1 MIKAHK
7 IRLHPKPEQ
16 ATYFAKAAG
25 RARFCFNWAVAEWQK
40 QYEAGEKPSALGLRT
55 QFHES
60 KKDQFPWV
68 YDVTKCAVE
77 GAFMDVAAAFKNF
90 FAGRKAGRTTAYPRF
105 KSKKRSRQSF
115 YLANDKFT
123 VGDHWIDVPKLG
135 RVNMAESLRFSGK
148 ILSAR
153 ISKTASWWFV
163 SITVEIPKEVA
174 LNTHPPV
181 GVDVGWNR
189 LATLSDGR
197 RYENQR
203 PLTHHLKKLRR
214 LNKELARRSKGGKNW
229 QKTKNKLGRVHY
241 EIACTRLDW
250 LHKLSTEI
258 AKTSGMG
265 AVEDLHVKGLIRN
278 RCLSRSFSDAAVGK
292 LLDLLESKV
301 PRQGGMLLK
310 VDRFFPSSQ
319 LCHCCGARK
328 EDLTLA
334 NRVFVCPDPDCTY
347 GGDRDENAALNLIL
361 EALRVFGLNLN
372 MPSSRVATARRKTA
386 WGPGV
391 RPKERHVGSEASGSE
406 PGRIKGVLCSTFEYV
421 RGSRNMKV
429 L

>member
-7 IRLHPKPEQ
+7 IRLNPTPEQ

-25 RARFCFNWAVAEWQK
+25 TARFCFNWARAEWQK
-40 QYEAGEKPSALGLRT
+40 QYEAGGKPSALALRT
-55 QFHES
+55 QFNAI

-90 FAGRKAGRTTAYPRF
+90 FEGRKAGRKTGYPKF
-105 KSKKRSRQSF
+105 KSKKHSRPSF

-123 VGDHWIDVPKLG
+123 VGDHWMDVPKLG
-135 RVNMAESLRFSGK
+135 RVNMAESLRFQGK
-148 ILSAR
+148 MLSAR

-163 SITVEIPKEVA
+163 SITVEMPDEVP
-174 LNTHPPV
+174 LNTHPPLA
-181 GVDVGWNR
+181 VDVGLNR

-197 RYENQR
+197 QYENQR
-203 PLTHHLKKLRR
+203 PLVHQLKKLRR
-214 LNKELARRSKGGKNW
+214 LNKELARRTKGGKNW
-229 QKTKNKLGRVHY
+229 LKTKDKLGRLHY
-241 EIACTRLDW
+241 EIACIRLDW
-250 LHKLSTEI
+250 LHKLTTEI
-258 AKTSGMG
+258 AQTSGMV

-278 RCLSRSFSDAAVGK
+278 RCLSRSFSDAAVGR
-292 LLDLLESKV
+292 LLALLESKV

-328 EDLTLA
+328 DDLTLA
-334 NRVFVCPDPDCTY
+334 DRVFVCPDPNCGY
-347 GGDRDENAALNLIL
+347 VGDRDENASWNILL
-361 EALRVFGLNLN
+361 EALHMFGLNLN
-372 MPSSRVATARRKTA
+372 MSSRVVVTTRRKTA

-391 RPKERHVGSEASGSE
+391 RPK
-406 PGRIKGVLCSTFEYV
+406 K
-421 RGSRNMKV
+421 
-429 L
+429 

>member
-7 IRLHPKPEQ
+7 IRLNPTPEQ

-25 RARFCFNWAVAEWQK
+25 TARFCFNWARAQWQK
-40 QYEAGEKPSALGLRT
+40 QYEAGGKPSALALRT
-55 QFHES
+55 QFNAI

-90 FAGRKAGRTTAYPRF
+90 LQGRTAGRKTGYPKF
-105 KSKKRSRQSF
+105 KSKKHSRPSF

-123 VGDHWIDVPKLG
+123 VGDHWMDVPKLG
-135 RVNMAESLRFSGK
+135 RVNMAESLRFQGK
-148 ILSAR
+148 LLSAR
-153 ISKTASWWFV
+153 ISKTASWWLV
-163 SITVEIPKEVA
+163 SITVDMPDEVP
-174 LNTHPPV
+174 LNTHPPL
-181 GVDVGWNR
+181 GVDVCLNR

-197 RYENQR
+197 QYENQR
-203 PLTHHLKKLRR
+203 PLVHQLKKLRR
-214 LNKELARRSKGGKNW
+214 LNKELARRTKGGKNW
-229 QKTKNKLGRVHY
+229 LKTKDKLGRLHY
-241 EIACTRLDW
+241 EIACIRLDW
-250 LHKLSTEI
+250 LQKLTTEI
-258 AKTSGMG
+258 AQTSGMV

-278 RCLSRSFSDAAVGK
+278 RCLSRSFSDAAVGR

-328 EDLTLA
+328 DDLTLA
-334 NRVFVCPDPDCTY
+334 DRVFVCPDPDCGY
-347 GGDRDENAALNLIL
+347 VGDRDENASWNILL
-361 EALRVFGLNLN
+361 EALHLFGLNLN
-372 MPSSRVATARRKTA
+372 MSSRVVATTRRKTA

-391 RPKERHVGSEASGSE
+391 RPK
-406 PGRIKGVLCSTFEYV
+406 K
-421 RGSRNMKV
+421 
-429 L
+429 

>member
-7 IRLHPKPEQ
+7 IRLHPTPEQ
-16 ATYFAKAAG
+16 ANYFARAAG
-25 RARFCFNWAVAEWQK
+25 TARFTFNWAVAEWK
-40 QYEAGEKPSALGLRT
+40 RQYEAGGKPSALALRT
-55 QFHES
+55 QFNQI
-60 KKDQFPWV
+60 KKEQFPWV

-90 FAGRKAGRTTAYPRF
+90 FEGRKAGRKTGFPTF
-105 KSKKRSRQSF
+105 KTKRRSRQSF

-135 RVNMAESLRFSGK
+135 RVNMAESLRFTGK

-153 ISKTASWWFV
+153 ISKQASWWWV
-163 SITVEIPKEVA
+163 SITVEMPDEIA
-174 LNTHPPV
+174 LNTSPPV
-181 GVDVGWNR
+181 GVDVGLNR

-197 RYENQR
+197 KFENQK
-203 PLTHHLKKLRR
+203 PLVYQLKKLRR
-214 LNKELARRSKGGKNW
+214 LNKELARRTKGGKNW
-229 QKTKNKLGRVHY
+229 LKTKDKLSRTHY
-241 EIACTRLDW
+241 EIACMRLDW
-250 LHKLSTEI
+250 LHKLTTEI
-258 AKTSGMG
+258 AKTSGIV

-278 RCLSRSFSDAAVGK
+278 RCLSRSFSDAAVGT

-301 PRQGGMLLK
+301 PRQGAMLLK

-319 LCHCCGARK
+319 LCHCCGTRK

-334 NRVFVCPDPDCTY
+334 DRIFVCPNFDCGY
-347 GGDRDENAALNLIL
+347 SGDRDENAALNLIL
-361 EALRVFGLNLN
+361 EALRMFGLNLN

-391 RPKERHVGSEASGSE
+391 RPK
-406 PGRIKGVLCSTFEYV
+406 
-421 RGSRNMKV
+421 
-429 L
+429 

>member
-7 IRLHPKPEQ
+7 IRLHPTPDQ
-16 ATYFAKAAG
+16 ANYFARAAG
-25 RARFCFNWAVAEWQK
+25 TARFTFNWAVAEWQK
-40 QYEAGEKPSALGLRT
+40 QYEAGGKPSALALRT
-55 QFHES
+55 QFNAI
-60 KKDQFPWV
+60 KKEQFPWV
-68 YDVTKCAVE
+68 YEVTKCAVE
-77 GAFMDVAAAFKNF
+77 GAFMDVAAAFNNF
-90 FAGRKAGRTTAYPRF
+90 FEGLKAGRKTGYPNF
-105 KSKKRSRQSF
+105 KSKKRSRSSF

-163 SITVEIPKEVA
+163 SITVEMPDTVP

-181 GVDVGWNR
+181 GVDVGLNR

-197 RYENQR
+197 QFENQR
-203 PLTHHLKKLRR
+203 PLAHQLKKLRR
-214 LNKELARRSKGGKNW
+214 LNKELARRCIGGKNW
-229 QKTKNKLGRVHY
+229 LKTKAKLARAHY
-241 EIACTRLDW
+241 EIASLRLDW
-250 LHKLSTEI
+250 LHKLTTEI
-258 AKTSGMG
+258 ATTSGIV

-301 PRQGGMLLK
+301 VSQGGMLLQ

-334 NRVFVCPDPDCTY
+334 DRIFVCPNSDCGY
-347 GGDRDENAALNLIL
+347 SGDRDENAALNIIL
-361 EALRVFGLNLN
+361 EALRMFGLNVN
-372 MPSSRVATARRKTA
+372 MPSRVVATTRRKTA

-391 RPKERHVGSEASGSE
+391 RPKS
-406 PGRIKGVLCSTFEYV
+406 L
-421 RGSRNMKV
+421 RG
-429 L
+429 

>member
-7 IRLHPKPEQ
+7 IRLHPTPEQ
-16 ATYFAKAAG
+16 AAYFAKAAG
-25 RARFCFNWAVAEWQK
+25 TARYAFNWALAEWKLQF
-40 QYEAGEKPSALGLRT
+40 EAGERPSALQLRT
-55 QFHES
+55 QFHALR
-60 KKDQFPWV
+60 KQQLPWT
-68 YDVTKCAVE
+68 YDVTKCAIE
-77 GAFMDVAAAFKNF
+77 GAFMDLAAAFKNF
-90 FAGRKAGRTTAYPRF
+90 FEGRKAGRKTGYPKF

-115 YLANDKFT
+115 YLANDKFK

-153 ISKTASWWFV
+153 ISKSASWWFV
-163 SITVEIPKEVA
+163 SITVQMPNEVVS
-174 LNTHPPV
+174 HQKSPV
-181 GVDVGWNR
+181 GVDVGLNR

-203 PLTHHLKKLRR
+203 PLDQHLRKLRR
-214 LNKELARRSKGGKNW
+214 LNKELARRTRGGKNW
-229 QKTKNKLGRVHY
+229 PKTKEKLGRLHAQ
-241 EIACTRLDW
+241 ITCIRLDW
-250 LHKLSTEI
+250 LHKVTTQIASTAGI
-258 AKTSGMG
+258 V

-301 PRQGGMLLK
+301 LCQGGMLLK

-328 EDLTLA
+328 QDLTLA
-334 NRVFVCPDPDCTY
+334 DRVFVCPNPDCSY
-347 GGDRDENAALNLIL
+347 VGDRDENAAYNLVL
-361 EALRVFGLNLN
+361 EALRQFGLNLN
-372 MPSSRVATARRKTA
+372 IPSKRVATAGRKTA

-391 RPKERHVGSEASGSE
+391 RPKGRLARSAAPGEE
-406 PGRIKGVLCSTFEYV
+406 PGRTKAYLEALPSTFDVAEE
-421 RGSRNMKV
+421 KA

>member
-7 IRLHPKPEQ
+7 IRLHPTTEQ

-25 RARFCFNWAVAEWQK
+25 TARYAFNWAVAEWQR
-40 QYEAGEKPSALGLRT
+40 QYEAGEKPSALKLRT
-55 QFHES
+55 QFHALRRE
-60 KKDQFPWV
+60 QLPWT
-68 YDVTKCAVE
+68 YDVTKCAIE

-90 FAGRKAGRTTAYPRF
+90 FEGRKAGRKTGYPKF

-148 ILSAR
+148 IMSAR
-153 ISKTASWWFV
+153 ISKQASWWFV
-163 SITVEIPKEVA
+163 SITVEMPDETVS
-174 LNTHPPV
+174 NYHPPV
-181 GVDVGWNR
+181 GVDVGLNR

-197 RYENQR
+197 QYENQR
-203 PLTHHLKKLRR
+203 PLAHQLKKLRQ
-214 LNKELARRSKGGKNW
+214 LNKQLARRTEGGKNW
-229 QKTKNKLGRVHY
+229 LKTKEKLGQLHY
-241 EIACTRLDW
+241 EIGCIRLDW
-250 LHKLSTEI
+250 LHKLTTEI
-258 AKTSGMG
+258 AATSGIV
-265 AVEDLHVKGLIRN
+265 AVEDLHIKGLIRN

-301 PRQGGMLLK
+301 QHQDGMLIK

-319 LCHCCGARK
+319 LCHCCGTRK

-334 NRVFVCPDPDCTY
+334 DRVFVCPNYDCGY
-347 GGDRDENAALNLIL
+347 VGDRDQNASWNILL
-361 EALRVFGLNLN
+361 EALRLFGLNLN
-372 MPSSRVATARRKTA
+372 MPSGVVATTRRKTA

-391 RPKERHVGSEASGSE
+391 RPK
-406 PGRIKGVLCSTFEYV
+406 
-421 RGSRNMKV
+421 
-429 L
+429 